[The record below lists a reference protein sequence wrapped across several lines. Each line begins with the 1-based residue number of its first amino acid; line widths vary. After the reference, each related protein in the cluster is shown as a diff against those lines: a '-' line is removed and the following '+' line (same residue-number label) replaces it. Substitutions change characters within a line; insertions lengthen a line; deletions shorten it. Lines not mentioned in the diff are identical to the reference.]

1 MKDNLLLSVFI
12 AFLSYS
18 ITTLINLLTG
28 NPLKEVLYN
37 GLIALFIAAIIT
49 FLITYILD
57 NYQTNKNSKKE
68 MAGDNNKSKNNKSNK
83 ENNEKNNIEKQNKEA
98 EEFSPMDPTVLEV
111 EEEESN

>member
-1 MKDNLLLSVFI
+1 MKNNVLISLFTAIL
-12 AFLSYS
+12 AYS
-18 ITTLINLLTG
+18 ITTLINLLYG

-57 NYQTNKNSKKE
+57 NYQPDKNSKKE
-68 MAGDNNKSKNNKSNK
+68 TAGDRNSRKNNKSNRDGK
-83 ENNEKNNIEKQNKEA
+83 ESEEQNEDED
-98 EEFSPMDPTVLEV
+98 EFSPMDPTVLEV